1 MHSTFNKIIKLIL
14 NFPIIS
20 ARRQRFKM
28 LLRFTSM
35 TDLGLSP
42 LNISYIKV
50 VVSFGTLNKKVSLFM
65 SDFNLIRFVKLI
77 MFFLP
82 GEGGKLKSLFGL
94 PMPSH

>member
-1 MHSTFNKIIKLIL
+1 
-14 NFPIIS
+14 
-20 ARRQRFKM
+20 M

-42 LNISYIKV
+42 LDISYIEV
-50 VVSFGTLNKKVSLFM
+50 VISFGTLNKKVSLLM

-94 PMPSH
+94 PVPGHQVFRYHIGILHKC